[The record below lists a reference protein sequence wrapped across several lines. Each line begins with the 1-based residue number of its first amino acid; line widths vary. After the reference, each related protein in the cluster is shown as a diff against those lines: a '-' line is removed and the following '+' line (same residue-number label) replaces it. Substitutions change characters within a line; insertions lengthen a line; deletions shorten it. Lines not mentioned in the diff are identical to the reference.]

1 MKFHA
6 TPLPGLTLVELEPRG
21 DERGNFARAFCTREM
36 QAAGLEM
43 QVAQVNLSC
52 STQRGT
58 LRGMHYQLPPFA
70 EAKLVRCLRGA
81 MYDMA
86 LDLRTGRSWGV
97 ELSAENRLALYVPK
111 GFAHGFLTLVDDCEV
126 LYLTDEFYSPEWE
139 RGIRWNDPAFELSW
153 PCEPTV
159 VSERDRNHPDYS
171 SS

>member
-6 TPLPGLTLVELEPRG
+6 TPLPRLTLVELEPRG

-58 LRGMHYQLPPFA
+58 LRGMHFQLPPYA

-81 MYDMA
+81 IYDMA
-86 LDLRTGRSWGV
+86 LDVHSGQSWGV
-97 ELSAENRLALYVPK
+97 ELSAANRLALYVPK
-111 GFAHGFLTLVDDCEV
+111 GFAHGFLSLVDDCEV

-139 RGIRWNDPAFELSW
+139 RGIRWNDPRFELQW
-153 PCEPTV
+153 PFEPRV
-159 VSERDRNHPDYS
+159 ISERDRAHPDYTS
-171 SS
+171 

>member
-1 MKFHA
+1 LKFHA

-58 LRGMHYQLPPFA
+58 LRGMHFQLPPYA

-81 MYDMA
+81 IYDMA
-86 LDLRTGRSWGV
+86 LDVHSGQSWGV
-97 ELSAENRLALYVPK
+97 ELSAANRLALYVPK
-111 GFAHGFLTLVDDCEV
+111 GFAHGFLSLVDDCEV

-139 RGIRWNDPAFELSW
+139 RGIRWNDPRFELQW
-153 PCEPTV
+153 PFEPRV
-159 VSERDRNHPDYS
+159 ISERDRAHPDYTL
-171 SS
+171 